1 MVLVSSAKLR
11 HRVNAP
17 VLLWG
22 CFSSLAALMVG
33 DSTRQ
38 AYYLVYAVVS
48 LTMLASASLYGAWLE
63 YPRWRPALV
72 AVVFAVLAVQSAT
85 ILSRIRSNPMGRAF
99 LPVVSF
105 LDGNYSNRRIYGS
118 AELGMALGFPRNY
131 VDDPSLGFYTH
142 SEPDAFVVEDVG
154 YQQSFAAFRTKSPE
168 VYNYIGHL
176 RDSYVCVYDRGNYR
190 VYSRRGT

>member
-1 MVLVSSAKLR
+1 
-11 HRVNAP
+11 
-17 VLLWG
+17 
-22 CFSSLAALMVG
+22 
-33 DSTRQ
+33 
-38 AYYLVYAVVS
+38 
-48 LTMLASASLYGAWLE
+48 MLASAFLCGAWLE

-118 AELGMALGFPRNY
+118 AELGMAPGFPRNY

-142 SEPDAFVVEDVG
+142 SEPDAFVGEDVG
-154 YQQSFAAFRTKSPE
+154 YQQSFAAFRTRSPE
-168 VYNYIGHL
+168 VYNYISHL

-190 VYSRRGT
+190 VYSRHRTWTIVAATKLNGSGSTKQASIFRRGAVIHQVACTIPHITSIS